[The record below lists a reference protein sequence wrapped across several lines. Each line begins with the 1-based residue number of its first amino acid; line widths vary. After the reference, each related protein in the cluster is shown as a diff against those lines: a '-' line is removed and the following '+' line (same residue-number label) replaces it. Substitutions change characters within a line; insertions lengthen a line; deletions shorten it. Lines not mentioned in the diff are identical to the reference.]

1 MSRRGVSRR
10 ILLCDSQRPFQRDLG
25 AARLDALAE
34 QLRHRDFEVD
44 RALLPAA
51 HLSAAHLSAT
61 PASAGANG
69 VRRHLFDTALAWR
82 LLDLTA
88 GAKQTIHLLLATRF
102 PAYVAHHP
110 NKVVW
115 LLPDELPTEGR
126 RPGGTEA
133 APGPD
138 PEADRLRRSM
148 ERRAFAEARRLF
160 VATPE
165 RGRRIKHE
173 TGLDAVLLP
182 LPAGDLRTAPDAA
195 WDEVVEQLTST
206 L

>member
-1 MSRRGVSRR
+1 MTRR
-10 ILLCDSQRPFQRDLG
+10 ILLCDRQRPFQQDPG
-25 AARLDALAE
+25 AVRLDALAE
-34 QLRHRDFEVD
+34 QLRKRDFEVD

-51 HLSAAHLSAT
+51 SSRD
-61 PASAGANG
+61 GA
-69 VRRHLFDTALAWR
+69 RRHLFDSALAWR

-110 NKVVW
+110 NKVLW
-115 LLPDELPTEGR
+115 LLPDEMPVRAPR
-126 RPGGTEA
+126 RDGTEA
-133 APGPD
+133 ARESESETDAD
-138 PEADRLRRSM
+138 PLRLSM

-165 RGRRIKHE
+165 RGRRIKRE

-182 LPAGDLRTAPDAA
+182 FPAGEPRRAADTA

>member
-1 MSRRGVSRR
+1 VSRR
-10 ILLCDSQRPFQRDLG
+10 ILLCDSQRPFQRDPG

-34 QLRHRDFEVD
+34 QLRRRDFEVD
-44 RALLPAA
+44 RARLPAA
-51 HLSAAHLSAT
+51 PLGAANN
-61 PASAGANG
+61 GAH
-69 VRRHLFDTALAWR
+69 RALFDTALAWR

-115 LLPDELPTEGR
+115 LLPDELSEERPR
-126 RPGGTEA
+126 PPGGSE
-133 APGPD
+133 PHD
-138 PEADRLRRSM
+138 DADRLRRSI

-165 RGRRIKHE
+165 RGRRIKRE

-182 LPAGDLRTAPDAA
+182 LPAGDVRAAPDAA
-195 WDEVVEQLTST
+195 WAEVVEQLTST

>member
-1 MSRRGVSRR
+1 MSRR
-10 ILLCDSQRPFQRDLG
+10 ILLCDSQRPFRRDPG
-25 AARLDALAE
+25 ATRLDALTE
-34 QLRHRDFEVD
+34 QLRKRDFEVD

-51 HLSAAHLSAT
+51 HLSAPPDDA
-61 PASAGANG
+61 
-69 VRRHLFDTALAWR
+69 RRHLFDTALAWR
-82 LLDLTA
+82 LLDLTT

-102 PAYVAHHP
+102 PAYVARHP

-115 LLPDELPTEGR
+115 LLPDE
-126 RPGGTEA
+126 A
-133 APGPD
+133 PD
-138 PEADRLRRSM
+138 PAARRDAAASARPPESDADGLRRSM
-148 ERRAFAEARRLF
+148 DRRAFAEARRLF

-165 RGRRIKHE
+165 RGRRIKRE

-182 LPAGDLRTAPDAA
+182 LPAGDLRTAPDEA